1 MAEGNVRRV
10 SLFRP
15 SLAPPQLM
23 GSVDPGSDKIRW
35 AAGMLIVGKE
45 SSRSIQWFSTL
56 SNGR

>member
-1 MAEGNVRRV
+1 MRWV
-10 SLFRP
+10 SFIQAL
-15 SLAPPQLM
+15 SDTTTTEE
-23 GSVDPGSDKIRW
+23 SVDRGSDKISW